1 MLLLNNVK
9 EYIKAD
15 YQSNRFRFF
24 LEAFSWTC
32 SIITSIIFALTVP
45 NIPVV
50 SLYSIFIAGCL
61 STLYC
66 LWSRGS
72 FGLVLNYAFLVTIDA
87 FGLGRYLIGT
97 L

>member
-1 MLLLNNVK
+1 MLLLNNVR

-24 LEAFSWTC
+24 LEAFSWMC

-50 SLYSIFIAGCL
+50 PLYSIFIAGCL

-66 LWSRGS
+66 SWSRGS